1 MSVGFFFTVCLS
13 LYTEEMV
20 SVTAITPQHITG
32 RTEIQHWLA
41 WLFCSVS
48 RKWTFSLG
56 IWYAYNLWV
65 WLQMISLTIGMPGS
79 SLKLIS
85 LQCRY
90 PAKFCSLVEEAS
102 LLRAGAILET
112 FMTSLGLSCFTLLSW
127 IPSAQGSFHP
137 WDGWCF
143 SEMEGTVTQ
152 LYFPCAPH
160 FWESRDPSLQPR
172 VDNSN

>member
-1 MSVGFFFTVCLS
+1 
-13 LYTEEMV
+13 MV
-20 SVTAITPQHITG
+20 SATAINSQHIGG
-32 RTEIQHWLA
+32 RTESQHWLA

-48 RKWTFSLG
+48 KKWTCSLG
-56 IWYAYNLWV
+56 IYYAHNLRA
-65 WLQMISLTIGMPGS
+65 WLQVISLTIGMPGS

-90 PAKFCSLVEEAS
+90 TATFCFLVEEAS

-112 FMTSLGLSCFTLLSW
+112 FMTSLGLSCFALPSW

-137 WDGWCF
+137 WDEWCF
-143 SEMEGTVTQ
+143 SETEGTVIQ

-160 FWESRDPSLQPR
+160 FWESRDQSLLPT
-172 VDNSN
+172 VDNGN